1 MDYCDDVAQ
10 WRKRGYK
17 QKIIPMRVSEK
28 VEGFTMAKKKI
39 FIGSSKESI
48 EDMAI
53 IAALIDSM
61 EAEARPWNSVTNP
74 VFIAGNYTLDSLLE
88 VAEKVDGAIFMFNA
102 EDVTWYTER
111 MKEENTVRDNVLLE
125 YGLFCGKKGR
135 KNVAFVCKN
144 KKRVKEIFALYLRFI
159 PSNCKAGLVVR
170 FWKRNVHKLKYGII
184 KQISAEDVV
193 ISASPMFI
201 VGVAVKAIGVQN
213 CIATNMSIE
222 SGKIVGEN
230 CYGKVKL
237 EKFYLNYPNIK
248 LNAFYSDS
256 LSDLPMKEVATNFY
270 LVKGEVAKRYEG
282 D

>member
-1 MDYCDDVAQ
+1 MVGCDFD
-10 WRKRGYK
+10 KTIYNGD
-17 QKIIPMRVSEK
+17 S
-28 VEGFTMAKKKI
+28 
-39 FIGSSKESI
+39 FI
-48 EDMAI
+48 DFY
-53 IAALIDSM
+53 L
-61 EAEARPWNSVTNP
+61 
-74 VFIAGNYTLDSLLE
+74 Y
-88 VAEKVDGAIFMFNA
+88 
-102 EDVTWYTER
+102 
-111 MKEENTVRDNVLLE
+111 VLLMFP
-125 YGLFCGKKGR
+125 YLIILLPFQLIAMA
-135 KNVAFVCKN
+135 VVCKN
-144 KKRVKEIFALYLRFI
+144 KKRVKEVFALYLRFI

-270 LVKGEVAKRYEG
+270 LVKGEVAKKYEG